1 MYFLDTAEI
10 LQRLE
15 FGVDGFAKRHGK
27 LVSACCAFHIFLSEI
42 TDHTEND
49 RP

>member
-27 LVSACCAFHIFLSEI
+27 LEL
-42 TDHTEND
+42 
-49 RP
+49 